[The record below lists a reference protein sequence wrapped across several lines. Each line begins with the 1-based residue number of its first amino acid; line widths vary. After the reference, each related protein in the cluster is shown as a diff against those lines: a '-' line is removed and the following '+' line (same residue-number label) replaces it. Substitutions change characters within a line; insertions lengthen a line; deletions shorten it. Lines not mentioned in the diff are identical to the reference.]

1 MKKLLLIPL
10 LIVIALVT
18 VVIVRFTLDK
28 NIPYAVSTNNITV
41 PTFEEIDLDF
51 EQKLSDAESLPFTAS
66 AVIDINNDGTEEL
79 FIGGGPG
86 QKDVLFRFVDG
97 QFKLLDPNI
106 IEKPEMQDATFGSS
120 VIDVDA
126 NGFSDLIVSRT
137 SGVWLYLNENG
148 RFSEKNLIC
157 P

>member
-1 MKKLLLIPL
+1 MNKLLLIPFL
-10 LIVIALVT
+10 LVIVLVA

-28 NIPYAVSTNNITV
+28 NIPYDVSTKNITV
-41 PTFEEIDLDF
+41 PTFKEIDLDF
-51 EQKLSDAESLPFTAS
+51 DQKLSDAESLPFTAS
-66 AVIDINNDGTEEL
+66 AVIDIDNDGTEEL
-79 FIGGGPG
+79 FIGGGPD
-86 QKDVLFRFVDG
+86 QKDALFKFVDG

-126 NGFSDLIVSRT
+126 NGLSDLIVSRI

-148 RFSEKNLIC
+148 RFSEKNLIYQ
-157 P
+157 